1 MFGGT
6 IDNSVGLGKVHGKA
20 NVGGLVGSAGG
31 PAVISNSVKRGEQIQ
46 AYVNFNRVA
55 AGGILG
61 YGGASVTLTDVVSRE
76 SIISKD
82 FVSGDFVGGLVGQF
96 GGTLDGGEVSSRTFL
111 YGGEGTGGAIGYL
124 SGGSL
129 NNVRVQST
137 VEVNN
142 RSISSG
148 GLVGLASG
156 SFSIEN
162 SYSLADVEGY
172 NSSFNGP
179 QENVGGLIGE
189 VSSQYS
195 FSAQI
200 SNSFAAGEIIE
211 GSEGSGGL
219 LGNMDAVSGMLTITD
234 SYAALPINSTANN
247 TGGLVGRVE
256 AGLLNVTTS
265 YWDTEVTT
273 ENTTAEDAGTGLK
286 TAQFMDPD
294 NLSGFDFDNVWGY
307 NSTESSSYPWLRWTN
322 DTAGYWSAQLG
333 YTVSFDRNGGTG
345 GTLPDPETITS
356 GNSFSVPTSDV
367 GIQKTGE
374 SFQGWALSDSATSA
388 DSSITMDADKVL
400 YAVWSADSYTL
411 TLDNDGSTTTQSVE
425 YNTNPTVTNPS
436 KPFNTFVGWSDQDDN
451 VAEYAKDL
459 SDYTMP
465 ASNDT
470 LFAVWSVDSFT
481 LTLDNEGST
490 TTQSVEYNTNPT
502 DPGLRKTGFTLDGWS
517 DQDDNVAEYAKDLSD
532 YTMPGS
538 NDTLF
543 AVWIEVTSSSP
554 SPTPYSG
561 PVITS
566 VDQTPESDFSSQ
578 GQQTTVIFG
587 ERLSGVTKV
596 VIDEKQAEILKIE
609 TTMVE
614 IILPPS
620 LPVGTYDIEIFSS
633 LGNLTYVGAIKIT
646 ESLNT
651 EDSQS
656 YGQVSAWTKRISDE
670 QLKVYVKF
678 PTVGEKV
685 RIGHQSA
692 GQGSYETVYVK
703 TTSSET
709 MDGLRIVEGVG
720 TYVVRTIQLEE
731 INRIRVSVG
740 ANRLVQIRYNR

>member
-1 MFGGT
+1 
-6 IDNSVGLGKVHGKA
+6 
-20 NVGGLVGSAGG
+20 
-31 PAVISNSVKRGEQIQ
+31 
-46 AYVNFNRVA
+46 
-55 AGGILG
+55 
-61 YGGASVTLTDVVSRE
+61 
-76 SIISKD
+76 
-82 FVSGDFVGGLVGQF
+82 
-96 GGTLDGGEVSSRTFL
+96 
-111 YGGEGTGGAIGYL
+111 
-124 SGGSL
+124 
-129 NNVRVQST
+129 
-137 VEVNN
+137 
-142 RSISSG
+142 
-148 GLVGLASG
+148 
-156 SFSIEN
+156 
-162 SYSLADVEGY
+162 
-172 NSSFNGP
+172 
-179 QENVGGLIGE
+179 
-189 VSSQYS
+189 
-195 FSAQI
+195 
-200 SNSFAAGEIIE
+200 
-211 GSEGSGGL
+211 
-219 LGNMDAVSGMLTITD
+219 
-234 SYAALPINSTANN
+234 
-247 TGGLVGRVE
+247 
-256 AGLLNVTTS
+256 
-265 YWDTEVTT
+265 
-273 ENTTAEDAGTGLK
+273 
-286 TAQFMDPD
+286 
-294 NLSGFDFDNVWGY
+294 
-307 NSTESSSYPWLRWTN
+307 
-322 DTAGYWSAQLG
+322 
-333 YTVSFDRNGGTG
+333 
-345 GTLPDPETITS
+345 
-356 GNSFSVPTSDV
+356 
-367 GIQKTGE
+367 
-374 SFQGWALSDSATSA
+374 
-388 DSSITMDADKVL
+388 
-400 YAVWSADSYTL
+400 
-411 TLDNDGSTTTQSVE
+411 
-425 YNTNPTVTNPS
+425 VTNPS

-451 VAEYAKDL
+451 A
-459 SDYTMP
+459 
-465 ASNDT
+465 
-470 LFAVWSVDSFT
+470 
-481 LTLDNEGST
+481 
-490 TTQSVEYNTNPT
+490 
-502 DPGLRKTGFTLDGWS
+502 
-517 DQDDNVAEYAKDLSD
+517 AEYAKDLSD